1 MQDSIFSGQS
11 IYLRITTLFF
21 CTGLFVCGTSA
32 LAWDCPAAPE
42 ATAGTATLVF
52 EGKVTGITTLHE
64 KGSDEIIGRTIT
76 FATSRILR
84 GDYQHTVTL
93 NTGTFG
99 DSPGYPF
106 LCAEQYLVYAIE
118 TDTETHTDVCLPN
131 KPLGDTPGYEEMEKI
146 IFSGNTEPDKFQY
159 YVKKLT
165 QCSPAE

>member
-1 MQDSIFSGQS
+1 MRDSTFSGQS
-11 IYLRITTLFF
+11 IYLRIATLFF
-21 CTGLFVCGTSA
+21 CTGLSVWCTSA
-32 LAWDCPAAPE
+32 LAWDCSGSQA
-42 ATAGTATLVF
+42 ATAESATLVF

-106 LCAEQYLVYAIE
+106 LCGEQYRVYAIE
-118 TDTETHTDVCLPN
+118 TNTETRTDACFPN
-131 KPLGDTPGYEEMEKI
+131 RPLGDTPGYEEMEKI
-146 IFSGNTEPDKFQY
+146 IFSGNTENNKFQF
-159 YVKKLT
+159 YVNKLT
-165 QCSPAE
+165 KCGK